1 MELRQKKLNYDL
13 TDEETRKILFYEINN
28 HLLLDDAPSHFLNS
42 IIDTNVFKE
51 YPYSMLR
58 KLRDTEQSP
67 VHHPEGD
74 VWKHT
79 MLVIDNA
86 AVRKNNSRDERVF
99 MWAALLHDIGKPDTT
114 AVRKGKVTSYDHE
127 KVGAVLACNFLKEF
141 TNDSKFINNVA
152 VLVKYHMQ
160 ILHVVKNL
168 PFADIPSMKAEVDIM
183 EIALLGFC
191 DRLGRLNVNIEKEQ
205 SNVSLFIK
213 KCNEK

>member
-13 TDEETRKILFYEINN
+13 VDEETKKILFCEINN
-28 HLLLDDAPSHFLNS
+28 HLLLDDAPSHFLES
-42 IIDTNVFKE
+42 IIDTRIFKE
-51 YPYSMLR
+51 YPYSMLG

-67 VHHPEGD
+67 VHHPEGN

-86 AVRKNNSRDERVF
+86 AARKSKSRNERVF

-114 AVRKGKVTSYDHE
+114 AVRKGKVTSYDHD

-141 TNDSKFINNVA
+141 TNDSKFINNVS

-160 ILHVVKNL
+160 ILHVVKNR
-168 PFADIPSMKAEVDIM
+168 PFADISSMKEEADIM
-183 EIALLGFC
+183 EVALLGFC
-191 DRLGRLNVNIEKEQ
+191 DRMGRLNVNVEKEQ
-205 SNVSLFIK
+205 NNILLFIE
-213 KCNEK
+213 KCNKK